1 MRTYYFCSSS
11 VNMKTLKF
19 KTNIKCAGCVAT
31 VTPFL
36 NETTGEGKWKVD
48 LTSSE
53 RTLTVETDASE
64 EQIREA
70 LLKAGYKAEKV

>member
-1 MRTYYFCSSS
+1 
-11 VNMKTLKF
+11 MKKKKF
-19 KTNIKCAGCVAT
+19 KTNIKCSVCVAT

-36 NETTGEGKWKVD
+36 NETAGEGQWKVD
-48 LTSSE
+48 LTSPE

-70 LLKAGYKAEKV
+70 LLKAGYNGEKI